1 MALIVGNQKKSKP
14 LANVNQ
20 ELLNLKGDLTDEEAR
35 ISLAKF
41 LRYNLGFTTELSLG
55 LTLEAY
61 QELTLNSFFNRNYC
75 MLVWGRGGAKSFCA
89 AIYCILKCM
98 LEPGTK
104 ILIASINFRTSRRVF
119 NEIEKF
125 LMSPEAALARQCFGL
140 KSKRNDQYEWQING
154 GSITAIPLTGEKIRG
169 IRANVLIL
177 DEFLLLPPDII
188 DNVLIP
194 FLSSPRDVGERIR
207 IRKLEDELMKKG
219 LLHTDNRHIFE
230 NTSQML
236 CLSSA
241 SYTFEHLF
249 RVHQQWSHLVENP
262 DEQDSKEGELPGT
275 YFISQLSYEALP
287 PHMIDQGAIQVAQS
301 GGSSHHSFLRE
312 YCARFIDGG
321 DSYFSPKKMHVCTIP
336 DGEYPTTKVVGD
348 SDKKYILS
356 IDPNFSSSKSA
367 DYFAMSIIELD
378 EDKKQGVLVHGYQ
391 AAGSSL
397 QDHIKYFYYL
407 YKNFNIDLIVIDHA
421 GADTFIDA
429 VNNSEYMKGVN
440 RKIGFIDFDSDKEN
454 EDYVSMVKDCA
465 RQYNKDFGT
474 ICVKQFFTSAFLGR
488 ANSYLQTCID
498 HKKIWFA
505 SRASNH
511 PDILENIFSMN
522 LPMEYIYPRG
532 IGEKADNEY
541 ETKKLTVRE
550 FIEQQDFI
558 IQDTKDQCANVEV
571 STTSRGTQSFDLPS
585 NLRKSTSINRARKD
599 NYTTLML
606 GNWGVKIYFD
616 LMSPE
621 NWIKKNTQFVAE
633 LI

>member
-1 MALIVGNQKKSKP
+1 MALIVGSQNKKSIVP
-14 LANVNQ
+14 VNQ
-20 ELLNLKGDLTDEEAR
+20 ELLKLKGDLTDQEAR

-41 LRYNLGFTTELSLG
+41 LRYNLGFTTDLALG
-55 LTLEAY
+55 LNLESY
-61 QELTLNSFFNRNYC
+61 QELTINSFFNRNYC
-75 MLVWGRGGAKSFCA
+75 MLVWGRGCAKSFCA
-89 AIYCILKCM
+89 AIYCILKCVF
-98 LEPGTK
+98 EPGTK

-125 LMSPEAALARQCFGL
+125 LNSPQAALARQCFGL
-140 KSKRNDQYEWQING
+140 KSKRNDQYEWEVNG

-207 IRKLEDELMKKG
+207 IRKLEDELIKKG
-219 LLHTDNRHIFE
+219 LLHPDNKQIFE

-236 CLSSA
+236 ALSSA

-249 RVHQQWSHLVENP
+249 RVYQQWSHLIEHP
-262 DEQDSKEGELPGT
+262 EEQETKEGELPGT
-275 YFISQLSYEALP
+275 YFVSQLGYEALP
-287 PHMIDQGAIQVAQS
+287 SHMVDQAAIQVAKS

-321 DSYFSPKKMHVCTIP
+321 DSYFSPKKMHDCTIP
-336 DGEYPTTKVVGD
+336 DGEYPTTKVIGD
-348 SDKKYILS
+348 GDKKYILA
-356 IDPNFSSSKSA
+356 IDPNFSSSKVA
-367 DYFAMSIIELD
+367 DYFAMSLIELD
-378 EDKKQGVLVHGYQ
+378 EEKKQGVLVHGYQ

-407 YKNFNIDLIVIDHA
+407 YKNFNIALIIIDHA

-429 VNNSEYMKGVN
+429 VNNSQYFKDMN
-440 RKIGFIDFDSDKEN
+440 RKIGFVDFDSDKEN
-454 EDYVSMVKDCA
+454 EDYSKMLKDCA

-474 ICVKQFFTSAFLGR
+474 ICIKQYFTSFFLGR

-511 PDILENIFSMN
+511 PDILENIFTMN

-532 IGEKADNEY
+532 IGDKADNEY

-550 FIEQQDFI
+550 FIEEQDFI

-571 STTSRGTQSFDLPS
+571 TTTSRGTQSFDLPS
-585 NLRKSTSINRARKD
+585 HLRKSTSVNRARKD

-606 GNWGVKIYFD
+606 GNWGVKAYFD
-616 LMSPE
+616 IIAPE
-621 NWIKKNTQFVAE
+621 NIIKKNTSFVAE